1 MNLVIALCA
10 LLRILMAFRM
20 TFLIFFIFHSMR
32 FVSADILLR
41 LIKDLNPSKSKTSEI
56 FVSMT
61 CVDACGLAVGA
72 SNVTVYRTNGVEVSS
87 NVAWGQEAVF
97 DKTSGFLQAV
107 HAHIEVCKC
116 DFTLFIDNS
125 KCHLY

>member
-1 MNLVIALCA
+1 
-10 LLRILMAFRM
+10 M

-107 HAHIEVCKC
+107 YAHIEVCKC
-116 DFTLFIDNS
+116 HFTLFIDNS